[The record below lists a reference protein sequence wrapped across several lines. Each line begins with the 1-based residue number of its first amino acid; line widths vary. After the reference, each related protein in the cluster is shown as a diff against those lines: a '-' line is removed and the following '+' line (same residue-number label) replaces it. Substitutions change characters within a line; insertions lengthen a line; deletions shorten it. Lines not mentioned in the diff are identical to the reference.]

1 MIKVIQTLV
10 LGEKTKG
17 EVLPHPTVKTVQP
30 KNRIS
35 EHKWYEEFRVT
46 SLHRV
51 QQKVFMS

>member
-1 MIKVIQTLV
+1 MVKVIQTLI
-10 LGEKTKG
+10 LGEKRKG
-17 EVLPHPTVKTVQP
+17 ELLKQPTVRTTQP
-30 KNRIS
+30 KIRIP